1 MCWLLTLLKEG
12 KYKTKSKMGLLL
24 PCSSSRAFSKH
35 AIHPFLQPGSFF
47 TQLRIQPSP
56 SHLSLE
62 VISPER
68 PSWISPPTATAPA
81 FSHLNPLPAI
91 ASSQHFLLPVGVPE
105 WGPVIQSRP
114 GKSDSLN
121 STWSCTAYELEGLGQ
136 VVS

>member
-12 KYKTKSKMGLLL
+12 KYKTESKMGLLL

-68 PSWISPPTATAPA
+68 PSRITPPTVTAPA

-91 ASSQHFLLPVGVPE
+91 SILTTLP
-105 WGPVIQSRP
+105 
-114 GKSDSLN
+114 
-121 STWSCTAYELEGLGQ
+121 TAYGGPRVGPSYSKQARKVRQLEFHLELHSLRIGG
-136 VVS
+136 S